1 MKYMALPPEQRE
13 ALMRSL
19 EDMPQYLEH
28 ELHALRPE
36 LIRQPAPDGT
46 FSPVEQVW
54 HLADLEREGF
64 GSRIDKLLSER
75 EPQLPDFD
83 GAAIAVA
90 RHYRSLSLTEGLDA
104 FRTARRSNLA
114 KLRGLAADADAWA
127 RSGQQ
132 EGLGKV
138 SLCDLPSFMSQ
149 HDAAHR
155 AEIAAWKAQL
165 AL

>member
-1 MKYMALPPEQRE
+1 MKYMALPVEQRE

-19 EDMPQYLEH
+19 EDMPQYLER
-28 ELHALRPE
+28 EFLALQPE
-36 LIRQPAPDGT
+36 LTCQPAPDGT

-64 GSRIDKLLSER
+64 GSRIDKLLAER
-75 EPQLPDFD
+75 EPLLPDFD
-83 GAAIAVA
+83 GAAMAAA

-114 KLRGLAADADAWA
+114 KLRSLAAEAWA

-132 EGLGKV
+132 EGVGKV
-138 SLCDLPSFMSQ
+138 SLCDLPGFMSQ

-155 AEIAAWKAQL
+155 AEIAAWKSQL

>member
-28 ELHALRPE
+28 ELQALRPE

-83 GAAIAVA
+83 GAAIAAA

-114 KLRGLAADADAWA
+114 KLRELAADDDAWA

>member
-1 MKYMALPPEQRE
+1 M
-13 ALMRSL
+13 
-19 EDMPQYLEH
+19 
-28 ELHALRPE
+28 
-36 LIRQPAPDGT
+36 
-46 FSPVEQVW
+46 
-54 HLADLEREGF
+54 
-64 GSRIDKLLSER
+64 
-75 EPQLPDFD
+75 PDFD
-83 GAAIAVA
+83 GAAIAAA

-114 KLRGLAADADAWA
+114 KLRELAADDDAWA

>member
-1 MKYMALPPEQRE
+1 MKYMALPTDQRE

-28 ELHALRPE
+28 ELQALRPE

-83 GAAIAVA
+83 GAAIAAA

-104 FRTARRSNLA
+104 FRTARRRNLA
-114 KLRGLAADADAWA
+114 KLRSLAADADAWT

-155 AEIAAWKAQL
+155 AEIAAWKSQL
-165 AL
+165 TL